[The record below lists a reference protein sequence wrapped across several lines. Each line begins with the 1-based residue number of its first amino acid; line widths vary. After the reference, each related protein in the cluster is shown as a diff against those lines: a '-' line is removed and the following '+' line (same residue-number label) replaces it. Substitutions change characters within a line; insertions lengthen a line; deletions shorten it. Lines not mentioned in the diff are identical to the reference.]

1 MAESAAHKWG
11 QIIGDL
17 LQLSLRE
24 ELQKVAD
31 HHHLY
36 LDYQRVRPARSGSKV
51 AWQDRFGNNHDLDY
65 VFERGGTDATIGQ
78 PVAFIEVAW
87 RR

>member
-31 HHHLY
+31 RYHLY
-36 LDYQRVRPARSGSKV
+36 LD
-51 AWQDRFGNNHDLDY
+51 
-65 VFERGGTDATIGQ
+65 
-78 PVAFIEVAW
+78 
-87 RR
+87 